1 MVIERPFFKP
11 CAIWFGANFM
21 CAIAA
26 STASRLSSDTLAVPF
41 RMRETVLGDTPAW
54 RATSS
59 RVEGGAAWALSFKV
73 IPGYQDGWLS
83 VL

>member
-1 MVIERPFFKP
+1 MKSITLGVAVLAASLSAT

-26 STASRLSSDTLAVPF
+26 STASRLSSETLAVPL

-59 RVEGGAAWALSFKV
+59 RVEGGAA
-73 IPGYQDGWLS
+73 
-83 VL
+83 